1 MQTLHDKQVV
11 LGVCGSIAA
20 YKSVYLTRLLVGAGA
35 QVWPVLSPGA
45 SRFVAPLSFA
55 ALAGRRP
62 VTDLWEQAQGGEI
75 GHVELAHRAHAV
87 VLAPLTANSLARLS
101 QGLADDP
108 LSALVL
114 ATRAPLVL
122 APAMESGMWDNPATQ
137 ENLARLLARGAR
149 LVPPQPGA
157 LASGRSGMGRMAEP
171 AQIMEAVEAALLP
184 QDLRGE
190 HVLVTAGPT
199 REAFDPARYISNPST
214 GKMGFALA
222 RAAWARGAA
231 HVHLIAGPTALQAPS
246 GQGMQTTRVTSTQ
259 DMLEACQAALPPSTL
274 LLMAAAPADYR
285 PLGYSPDKLKKQASG
300 AALTLALESTP
311 DILTTLKPRT
321 AQRMVVGFAAET
333 GQVVQHG
340 QDKLQRKNLDML
352 LANQVGSAG
361 TGFASDTN
369 AGWLLRPDTE
379 PLTLPLMSK
388 AALAHVLLDYVVA
401 ERRRRAP

>member
-1 MQTLHDKQVV
+1 MQILRDKQVV

-35 QVWPVLSPGA
+35 QVWPILSPGA

-75 GHVELAHRAHAV
+75 GHVELAHRADAV

-101 QGLADDP
+101 QGHADDP

-114 ATRAPLVL
+114 SARAPLLL
-122 APAMESGMWDNPATQ
+122 APAMESGMWDNAATQ
-137 ENLARLLARGAR
+137 EHLLRLQARGAL
-149 LVPPQPGA
+149 LVPPEAGS

-171 AQIMEAVEAALLP
+171 EQILLALEAALLP

-214 GKMGFALA
+214 GKMGYALA
-222 RAAWARGAA
+222 RAAQARGAR
-231 HVHLIAGPTALQAPS
+231 VHLIAGPTALPNPA
-246 GQGMQTTRVTSTQ
+246 GMECTRVTSTQ
-259 DMLEACQAALPPSTL
+259 DMLEACSAALPPATL

-285 PLGYSPDKLKKQASG
+285 PVAYSPDKLKKRAG
-300 AALTLALESTP
+300 GDKLNLALESTP
-311 DILTTLKPRT
+311 DILATLMPRT
-321 AQRMVVGFAAET
+321 VNRLVVGFAAET
-333 GQVVQHG
+333 GDVVQHG
-340 QDKLQRKNLDML
+340 QEKLQRKNLDML
-352 LANQVGSAG
+352 LANQVGTAT
-361 TGFASDTN
+361 TGFGSDTN

-388 AALAHVLLDYVVA
+388 AALAHVLLDHVVA
-401 ERRRRAP
+401 ERRRRTA